1 MWRQARSIG
10 TWAMLLVAATITISV
25 SARCVQA
32 QEEKKDYL
40 TDAEGDRIRDAV
52 TPAERMKLFVTF
64 ADDRLKKFQYELTR
78 TVPEGRRAEILNG
91 LLNAYAGCIDDAA
104 DQIEVAREKQV
115 DIRAS
120 LKVMQ
125 SKGKEFLEALQK
137 INQSA
142 GPEYDIYKDTLQDA
156 IEGTQDALTDVDKA
170 LKELNTAPVRRKP
183 S

>member
-1 MWRQARSIG
+1 MLRQTRNLGIW
-10 TWAMLLVAATITISV
+10 TMLLMAATVIY
-25 SARCVQA
+25 ARNVHA
-32 QEEKKDYL
+32 QEAKKDYL

-52 TPAERMKLFVTF
+52 TPPERMKLFVIF

-78 TVPEGRRAEILNG
+78 TTPEGRRAEILNG

-115 DIRAS
+115 DIRAA
-120 LKVMQ
+120 LKNMQ
-125 SKGKEFLEALQK
+125 SKSKEFLEALQK
-137 INQSA
+137 INQG
-142 GPEYDIYKDTLQDA
+142 GPEYDIYKETLQDA
-156 IEGTQDALTDVDKA
+156 IEGTQDALSDVDKA

>member
-1 MWRQARSIG
+1 MWQQARSIG
-10 TWAMLLVAATITISV
+10 SWAMLLVAATVTISV
-25 SARCVQA
+25 SARGVQA

-52 TPAERMKLFVTF
+52 TPPERMKLFVTF

-137 INQSA
+137 INQGA
-142 GPEYDIYKDTLQDA
+142 GPEYEIYKDTLQDA

>member
-10 TWAMLLVAATITISV
+10 SWAMLLLAATVMISGA
-25 SARCVQA
+25 ARCVQA

-52 TPAERMKLFVTF
+52 TPPERMKLFVTF

-78 TVPEGRRAEILNG
+78 TTPEGRRAEILNG

-115 DIRAS
+115 DIRAA
-120 LKVMQ
+120 LKNMQ
-125 SKGKEFLEALQK
+125 TKGKEFLEALQK
-137 INQSA
+137 INHG
-142 GPEYDIYKDTLQDA
+142 GPEFDTYKDTLQDA
-156 IEGTQDALTDVDKA
+156 IEGTQDALSDVDKA
-170 LKELNTAPVRRKP
+170 LKELNPAPVRRKP

>member
-1 MWRQARSIG
+1 MLRQTRNLGIW
-10 TWAMLLVAATITISV
+10 TMLLMAATVVCTRDV
-25 SARCVQA
+25 HA
-32 QEEKKDYL
+32 QEAKKDYL

-52 TPAERMKLFVTF
+52 TPPERMKLFVIF

-78 TVPEGRRAEILNG
+78 TAPEGRRAEILNG

-115 DIRAS
+115 DIRAA
-120 LKVMQ
+120 LKNMQ
-125 SKGKEFLEALQK
+125 SKSKEFLEALQK
-137 INQSA
+137 INQGGA
-142 GPEYDIYKDTLQDA
+142 EYDIYKETLQDA
-156 IEGTQDALTDVDKA
+156 IEGTQDALSDVDKA

>member
-1 MWRQARSIG
+1 MGRRVRRLASWM
-10 TWAMLLVAATITISV
+10 MLLMVAAAV
-25 SARCVQA
+25 SARGVQA
-32 QEEKKDYL
+32 QQEKKDYL

-52 TPAERMKLFVTF
+52 TPPERMKLFVIF

-78 TVPEGRRAEILNG
+78 TMPEGRRAEILNG

-115 DIRAS
+115 DIRVA
-120 LKVMQ
+120 LKNMQ

-137 INQSA
+137 INQG
-142 GPEYDIYKDTLQDA
+142 GPEDDIYKDTLQDA
-156 IEGTQDALTDVDKA
+156 IEGTQDALSDVDKA

>member
-1 MWRQARSIG
+1 MWRRVRSSGIW
-10 TWAMLLVAATITISV
+10 TMLLVAATVMMSV

-52 TPAERMKLFVTF
+52 TPPERMKLFVEF
-64 ADDRLKKFQYELTR
+64 AGDRLKKFQYELTR

-104 DQIEVAREKQV
+104 DQIEAAREKQV

-120 LKVMQ
+120 LKIMQ
-125 SKGKEFLEALQK
+125 TKGKEFLEALQK
-137 INQSA
+137 INQG
-142 GPEYDIYKDTLQDA
+142 GPEYDTYKDTLQDA
-156 IEGTQDALTDVDKA
+156 IEGTQDALSDVDKA

>member
-1 MWRQARSIG
+1 MLRQVRRLAIWMMLLMGATVVFARGVQAR
-10 TWAMLLVAATITISV
+10 
-25 SARCVQA
+25 Q
-32 QEEKKDYL
+32 EKKDYL

-52 TPAERMKLFVTF
+52 TPPERMKLFVTF

-78 TVPEGRRAEILNG
+78 NVPEGRRAEILNG

-115 DIRAS
+115 DIRAA
-120 LKVMQ
+120 LKSMQ

-137 INQSA
+137 INQG

-156 IEGTQDALTDVDKA
+156 IEGTQDALADVDKA

>member
-1 MWRQARSIG
+1 MWRWERSFG
-10 TWAMLLVAATITISV
+10 FWTMLLTAALLIISL
-25 SARCVQA
+25 SARGVQA

-52 TPAERMKLFVTF
+52 TPPERMKLFVTF

-115 DIRAS
+115 DIRAA

-125 SKGKEFLEALQK
+125 SKGKEYLEAPQK
-137 INQSA
+137 INEG
-142 GPEYDIYKDTLQDA
+142 GPEYETYKDTLQDA
-156 IEGTQDALTDVDKA
+156 IEGTQDALSDVEKA
-170 LKELNTAPVRRKP
+170 LKELNPAPVRRKP

>member
-1 MWRQARSIG
+1 MWQHTRRIAIW
-10 TWAMLLVAATITISV
+10 TMLLVAAMAL
-25 SARCVQA
+25 SARRVEA

-52 TPAERMKLFVTF
+52 TPPERMKLFVEF
-64 ADDRLKKFQYELTR
+64 AGDRLKKFQYELTR

-104 DQIEVAREKQV
+104 DQIEAAREKQV

-120 LKVMQ
+120 LKIMQ
-125 SKGKEFLEALQK
+125 TKGKEFLEALQK
-137 INQSA
+137 INQG
-142 GPEYDIYKDTLQDA
+142 GPEYDTYKDTLQDA
-156 IEGTQDALTDVDKA
+156 IEGTQDALSDVDKA

>member
-1 MWRQARSIG
+1 MPRPAWKLAA
-10 TWAMLLVAATITISV
+10 WVMLLVAATLV
-25 SARCVQA
+25 GARGVQA
-32 QEEKKDYL
+32 QQEKKDYL

-52 TPAERMKLFVTF
+52 TPPERMKLFVIF
-64 ADDRLKKFQYELTR
+64 ADDRLKKFKYELTR

-91 LLNAYAGCIDDAA
+91 LLNPYAGCIDDAA

-120 LKVMQ
+120 LKIMQ
-125 SKGKEFLEALQK
+125 TKGKEYLEALQK
-137 INQSA
+137 INEG
-142 GPEYDIYKDTLQDA
+142 GPEYDTYKDTLQDA

-170 LKELNTAPVRRKP
+170 LKELNPAPVRRKP

>member
-1 MWRQARSIG
+1 MRFRTVMFATLSVLLMASAAAARARS
-10 TWAMLLVAATITISV
+10 S
-25 SARCVQA
+25 QDP
-32 QEEKKDYL
+32 QKDYL
-40 TDAEGDRIRDAV
+40 SESEADKIRDAV
-52 TPAERMKLFVTF
+52 TPPERIKLYISF

-115 DIRAS
+115 DIRGS
-120 LKVMQ
+120 LKMMQ

-137 INQSA
+137 INQG
-142 GPEYDIYKDTLQDA
+142 GPEYDTYKDTLQDA
-156 IEGTQDALTDVDKA
+156 IEGTQDALSDVDKA
-170 LKELNTAPVRRKP
+170 LKELNPAPVRRKP

>member
-1 MWRQARSIG
+1 MWRRVRRLAS
-10 TWAMLLVAATITISV
+10 WVMMLMLATAV
-25 SARCVQA
+25 SARGVQA
-32 QEEKKDYL
+32 QQEKKDYL

-52 TPAERMKLFVTF
+52 TPPERMKLFVIF

-78 TVPEGRRAEILNG
+78 TAPEGRRAEILNG

-115 DIRAS
+115 DIRAA
-120 LKVMQ
+120 LKNMQ
-125 SKGKEFLEALQK
+125 SKSKEFLEALQK
-137 INQSA
+137 INQGGA
-142 GPEYDIYKDTLQDA
+142 EYDIYKETLQDA
-156 IEGTQDALTDVDKA
+156 IEGTQDALSDVDKA

>member
-1 MWRQARSIG
+1 MWR
-10 TWAMLLVAATITISV
+10 WAQRFGLWTMLLVAAGLTMTL

-52 TPAERMKLFVTF
+52 TPPERMKLFVEF
-64 ADDRLKKFQYELTR
+64 AGDRLKKFQYELTR

-120 LKVMQ
+120 LKIMQ
-125 SKGKEFLEALQK
+125 TKGKEYLEALQK
-137 INQSA
+137 INEG
-142 GPEYDIYKDTLQDA
+142 GPEYDTYKDTL
-156 IEGTQDALTDVDKA
+156 
-170 LKELNTAPVRRKP
+170 
-183 S
+183 

>member
-1 MWRQARSIG
+1 MWRQARRLGIW
-10 TWAMLLVAATITISV
+10 TTLLVAATATMSL

-40 TDAEGDRIRDAV
+40 TDAEGDRVRDAV
-52 TPAERMKLFVTF
+52 TPPERMKLFVEF
-64 ADDRLKKFQYELTR
+64 AGDRLKKFQYELTR

-115 DIRAS
+115 DIRGS
-120 LKVMQ
+120 LKMMQ

-137 INQSA
+137 INQG
-142 GPEYDIYKDTLQDA
+142 GPEYDTYKDTLQDA
-156 IEGTQDALTDVDKA
+156 IEGTQDALSDVDKA
-170 LKELNTAPVRRKP
+170 LKELNPAPVRRKP

>member
-1 MWRQARSIG
+1 MWWQARRFEI
-10 TWAMLLVAATITISV
+10 WMMLLVAAMTTV
-25 SARCVQA
+25 ALSALRVQA

-52 TPAERMKLFVTF
+52 TPPERMKLFVEF
-64 ADDRLKKFQYELTR
+64 AGDRLKKFQYELTR

-120 LKVMQ
+120 LKIMQ
-125 SKGKEFLEALQK
+125 TKGKEFLEALQK
-137 INQSA
+137 INEG
-142 GPEYDIYKDTLQDA
+142 GPEYDTYKDTLQDA

>member
-1 MWRQARSIG
+1 MWRLARKTG
-10 TWAMLLVAATITISV
+10 LWAMLLMAATVTV
-25 SARCVQA
+25 ALSARSVQA

-52 TPAERMKLFVTF
+52 TPPERMKLFVEF
-64 ADDRLKKFQYELTR
+64 AGDRLKKFQYELTR
-78 TVPEGRRAEILNG
+78 TVPEGRRSEILNG

-120 LKVMQ
+120 LKIMQ
-125 SKGKEFLEALQK
+125 TKGKEYLEALQK
-137 INQSA
+137 INEG
-142 GPEYDIYKDTLQDA
+142 GPEYNTYKDTLQDA
-156 IEGTQDALTDVDKA
+156 IEGTQDALSDVEKA

>member
-1 MWRQARSIG
+1 MWPQARRVGIW
-10 TWAMLLVAATITISV
+10 TMLLVAAAATMML
-25 SARCVQA
+25 SARRVLA

-52 TPAERMKLFVTF
+52 TPPERMKLFVTF

-78 TVPEGRRAEILNG
+78 TVPEGRRGEILNG

-120 LKVMQ
+120 LKMMQ
-125 SKGKEFLEALQK
+125 TKGKEFLEALQK
-137 INQSA
+137 INQG

-156 IEGTQDALTDVDKA
+156 IEGTQDALSDVDKA
-170 LKELNTAPVRRKP
+170 LKELNPAPVRRKP

>member
-1 MWRQARSIG
+1 MWRQVRRTGIW
-10 TWAMLLVAATITISV
+10 TMLLVAATVMISV

-32 QEEKKDYL
+32 QEQKKDYL

-52 TPAERMKLFVTF
+52 TPPERMKLFVEF
-64 ADDRLKKFQYELTR
+64 AGDRLKKFQYELTR
-78 TVPEGRRAEILNG
+78 SVPEGRRNEILNG
-91 LLNAYAGCIDDAA
+91 LLNAYAGCVDDAA

-120 LKVMQ
+120 LKIMQ
-125 SKGKEFLEALQK
+125 TKGKEFLEALQK
-137 INQSA
+137 INQGA

-156 IEGTQDALTDVDKA
+156 IEGTQDALADVDKA

>member
-1 MWRQARSIG
+1 MWRQVRRLG
-10 TWAMLLVAATITISV
+10 FVTTLLMAATVTVSV
-25 SARCVQA
+25 SARSVQA
-32 QEEKKDYL
+32 QQDKKDYL

-52 TPAERMKLFVTF
+52 TPPERMKLFVTF

-120 LKVMQ
+120 LKIMQ
-125 SKGKEFLEALQK
+125 TKGKEFLEALQK
-137 INQSA
+137 INQG
-142 GPEYDIYKDTLQDA
+142 GPEYDTYKDTLQDA
-156 IEGTQDALTDVDKA
+156 IEGTQDALSDVDKA

>member
-1 MWRQARSIG
+1 MWRQTRRLAIW
-10 TWAMLLVAATITISV
+10 TMLLVTVAAV
-25 SARCVQA
+25 SARGVQA
-32 QEEKKDYL
+32 QQEKKDYL

-52 TPAERMKLFVTF
+52 TPPERMKLFVIF

-78 TVPEGRRAEILNG
+78 SVPEGRRAEILNG

-115 DIRAS
+115 DIRAA
-120 LKVMQ
+120 LKNMQ
-125 SKGKEFLEALQK
+125 SKSKEFLDALQK
-137 INQSA
+137 INQG
-142 GPEYDIYKDTLQDA
+142 GPEYDTYKDTLQDA
-156 IEGTQDALTDVDKA
+156 IEGTQDALSDVDKA

>member
-1 MWRQARSIG
+1 MRRLAYKIG
-10 TWAMLLVAATITISV
+10 LFITLLAAASS
-25 SARCVQA
+25 SARGLHA
-32 QEEKKDYL
+32 QQEKKDYL

-52 TPAERMKLFVTF
+52 TPPERMKLYVTF

-104 DQIEVAREKQV
+104 DQIDVAREKQV

-120 LKVMQ
+120 LKTMQ
-125 SKGKEFLEALQK
+125 SKGKEFLAALQK
-137 INQSA
+137 INQG
-142 GPEYDIYKDTLQDA
+142 GPEYDTYKDTLQDA

-170 LKELNTAPVRRKP
+170 LKELNPAPVRRKP

>member
-1 MWRQARSIG
+1 MWRQVRRLGIW
-10 TWAMLLVAATITISV
+10 TTLLMAATVTVSV
-25 SARCVQA
+25 SARSVQA
-32 QEEKKDYL
+32 QQDKKDYL

-52 TPAERMKLFVTF
+52 TPPERMKLFVTF

-78 TVPEGRRAEILNG
+78 TAPEGRRAEILNG

-120 LKVMQ
+120 LKIMQ
-125 SKGKEFLEALQK
+125 SKSKEFLEALQK
-137 INQSA
+137 INQGGA
-142 GPEYDIYKDTLQDA
+142 EYDIYKETLQDA
-156 IEGTQDALTDVDKA
+156 IEGTQDALSDVDKA

>member
-1 MWRQARSIG
+1 MGRRVRRLASWM
-10 TWAMLLVAATITISV
+10 MLLMVATAISP
-25 SARCVQA
+25 RCVRA
-32 QEEKKDYL
+32 QQEKKDYL

-52 TPAERMKLFVTF
+52 TPPERMKLFVIF

-78 TVPEGRRAEILNG
+78 TMPEGRRAEILNG

-115 DIRAS
+115 DIRVA
-120 LKVMQ
+120 LKNMQ

-137 INQSA
+137 INQ
-142 GPEYDIYKDTLQDA
+142 GGQEYDLYKDTLQDA
-156 IEGTQDALTDVDKA
+156 IEGTQDALSDVDKA

>member
-1 MWRQARSIG
+1 MWRRVRRSGIW
-10 TWAMLLVAATITISV
+10 TMLLVAATVMMSV

-52 TPAERMKLFVTF
+52 TPPERMKLFVEF
-64 ADDRLKKFQYELTR
+64 AGDRLKKFQYELTR

-91 LLNAYAGCIDDAA
+91 LLNAYAGCVDDAA

-120 LKVMQ
+120 LKIMQ
-125 SKGKEFLEALQK
+125 TKGKEYLEALQK
-137 INQSA
+137 INQG
-142 GPEYDIYKDTLQDA
+142 GPEYETYKDTLQDA
-156 IEGTQDALTDVDKA
+156 IEGTQDALSDVEKA

>member
-1 MWRQARSIG
+1 MWRQARRLGIW
-10 TWAMLLVAATITISV
+10 TMLLVAATVTISV

-52 TPAERMKLFVTF
+52 TPPERMKLFVTF

-78 TVPEGRRAEILNG
+78 TVPEGRRAETLNG

-120 LKVMQ
+120 LKIMQ
-125 SKGKEFLEALQK
+125 TKGKEFLAALQK
-137 INQSA
+137 INQG
-142 GPEYDIYKDTLQDA
+142 GPEYDTYKDTLQDA

-170 LKELNTAPVRRKP
+170 LKELNPAPVRRKP

>member
-1 MWRQARSIG
+1 MSRRVRGLASWMTLLMVA
-10 TWAMLLVAATITISV
+10 TAVWAPGL
-25 SARCVQA
+25 QA
-32 QEEKKDYL
+32 QQEKKDYL

-52 TPAERMKLFVTF
+52 TPPERMKLFVIF

-115 DIRAS
+115 DIRAA
-120 LKVMQ
+120 LKNMQ

-137 INQSA
+137 INQG
-142 GPEYDIYKDTLQDA
+142 GPEYDLYKDTLQDA
-156 IEGTQDALTDVDKA
+156 IEGTQDALSDVDKA

>member
-1 MWRQARSIG
+1 MWQHTRSIAIW
-10 TWAMLLVAATITISV
+10 TMLLVAAMV
-25 SARCVQA
+25 AMALSARRVDA

-52 TPAERMKLFVTF
+52 TPPERMKLFVEF
-64 ADDRLKKFQYELTR
+64 AGDRLKKFQYELTR

-120 LKVMQ
+120 LKIMQ
-125 SKGKEFLEALQK
+125 TKGKEFLEALQK
-137 INQSA
+137 INQGGA
-142 GPEYDIYKDTLQDA
+142 EYDTYKDTLQDA
-156 IEGTQDALTDVDKA
+156 IEGTQDALSDVDKA

>member
-1 MWRQARSIG
+1 MGWRGRRLASWM
-10 TWAMLLVAATITISV
+10 TLLMVATAV
-25 SARCVQA
+25 SARGVQA
-32 QEEKKDYL
+32 QQEKKDYL
-40 TDAEGDRIRDAV
+40 TDVEGDRIRDAV
-52 TPAERMKLFVTF
+52 TPPERMKLFVIF

-115 DIRAS
+115 DIRAA
-120 LKVMQ
+120 LKNMQ

-137 INQSA
+137 INQG

-156 IEGTQDALTDVDKA
+156 IEGTQDALSDVDKA

>member
-1 MWRQARSIG
+1 
-10 TWAMLLVAATITISV
+10 MLLRRARKLGIGMMLLAAATIP
-25 SARCVQA
+25 ARRVHA

-40 TDAEGDRIRDAV
+40 TDLEGDRIRDAV
-52 TPAERMKLFVTF
+52 TPPERMKLFVQF

-115 DIRAS
+115 DIRAA
-120 LKVMQ
+120 LKIMQ

-137 INQSA
+137 INQG

-156 IEGTQDALTDVDKA
+156 IEGTQDALSDVDKA